1 MIDQAALKPA
11 VVWVGALAGLS
22 SGAALVV
29 TIITGWSLAISV
41 VFIAF
46 PGLVAIAAISA
57 LLRRQEQAL
66 FVSRLKVGVLAGALA
81 TAGYDG
87 IRLLLEQLGLAPG
100 HSFLAIPLFGTGLT
114 GRPPADPVAVAAGWA
129 FHVTNGLGFAVAY
142 TLVMAGRPWY
152 MALAFALLLEV
163 MMVSLYPGWLRVP
176 LTKEFLS
183 LTVAGHFVYGTT
195 LGLIVMRAR

>member
-1 MIDQAALKPA
+1 MIQQATLKPA

-22 SGAALVV
+22 SGAALMVS
-29 TIITGWSLAISV
+29 IIGGWPLSISV
-41 VFIAF
+41 VFIVF
-46 PGLVAIAAISA
+46 PGLVALVAISA
-57 LLRRQEQAL
+57 SLRREQQAL
-66 FVSRLKVGVLAGALA
+66 FLSRLRVGLLAGALA

-87 IRLLLEQLGLAPG
+87 IRLLLEQLGLVPG

-114 GRPPADPVAVAAGWA
+114 GHPPTDLVAVVAGWA

-142 TLVMAGRPWY
+142 TLVMAGRSWFF
-152 MALAFALLLEV
+152 ALAFALFLEV

-195 LGLIVMRAR
+195 LGLIVRRAR